1 MEALEVLRAVLGLA
15 LVLFLPGFTLTM
27 ALWPRSKKE
36 VAMEVVRELKQRD
49 VREASIIGDEEEAEE
64 LILLLKE
71 NAISVEVNPQ
81 GGKQKKACVLV
92 GNLEE
97 QNLAI
102 PEAELL
108 IDLGNNSKEGIKVE
122 DTIDGIERA
131 ALSFGLSVAL
141 VPLLGI
147 ILDKTPY
154 GIRLGSILASLVFV
168 IAVFFAFYYYR
179 RKSFG
184 MSVSPSF

>member
-15 LVLFLPGFTLTM
+15 VVLFFPGFALTM

-36 VAMEVVRELKQRD
+36 VALEVMGELKKRKIE
-49 VREASIIGDEEEAEE
+49 EASIIGNEEEAED
-64 LILLLKE
+64 LIPALRE
-71 NAISVEVNPQ
+71 NAINVDINPE
-81 GGKQKKACVLV
+81 KPRKACILV

-97 QNLAI
+97 QGI
-102 PEAELL
+102 PVPEAEFL
-108 IDLGNNSKEGIKVE
+108 IDLGSNSAKAVKVE

-154 GIRLGSILASLVFV
+154 GIRLGSILASLILV
-168 IAVFFAFYYYR
+168 IFLFLAVYYYR
-179 RKSFG
+179 RKSLA
-184 MSVSPSF
+184 MHPWPSF

>member
-15 LVLFLPGFTLTM
+15 VVLFLPGFALTL

-36 VAMEVVRELKQRD
+36 VAMKVAEELRKRGIE
-49 VREASIIGDEEEAEE
+49 EASIIGNEEEAED
-64 LILLLKE
+64 LIPFLRE
-71 NAISVEVNPQ
+71 NAINVDVNP
-81 GGKQKKACVLV
+81 GKPKRACVLL

-97 QNLAI
+97 QGI
-102 PEAELL
+102 PMPEAEL
-108 IDLGNNSKEGIKVE
+108 IVDLGSNSAEAVKVE
-122 DTIDGIERA
+122 DTIDGIERV

-154 GIRLGSILASLVFV
+154 GIRLGSVLASLVFV
-168 IAVFFAFYYYR
+168 IFLFLAVYYYR
-179 RKSFG
+179 RKSLA
-184 MSVSPSF
+184 MHPWPSF